1 MKKLLSIA
9 ALAAMVTTL
18 VAGEV
23 IVKGSDTMLNLTQ
36 RLAEA
41 FSAASPDITVS
52 VAGGGSGVGINAV
65 VNNEVEIGNSMA
77 SAGAPKKPPIAPLIP
92 VPMVCLRLDAG
103 PLPAGLSVL
112 SETAS
117 SFSSTDRTVASIRSD
132 APDGSTAMTCSMGVP
147 TRSLILAMKPG

>member
-1 MKKLLSIA
+1 
-9 ALAAMVTTL
+9 MVTTL

-65 VNNEVEIGNSMA
+65 VNNEVEIGNS
-77 SAGAPKKPPIAPLIP
+77 S
-92 VPMVCLRLDAG
+92 R
-103 PLPAGLSVL
+103 
-112 SETAS
+112 
-117 SFSSTDRTVASIRSD
+117 
-132 APDGSTAMTCSMGVP
+132 
-147 TRSLILAMKPG
+147 